1 MAKVRK
7 TSSDSP
13 RASAEPAVRIPI
25 SILVGSFDPAARTP
39 ELNEAEHRALVALRS
54 DARRAEVG
62 TEFDPRRLL
71 REGMT
76 ERQRAAWR
84 RRRGKWLKR
93 LFRDDPRVVAGR

>member
-1 MAKVRK
+1 MARVRK

-13 RASAEPAVRIPI
+13 RAGAEPAVRIPM
-25 SILVGSFDPAARTP
+25 SILVGSFDPAVRAP
-39 ELNEAEHRALVALRS
+39 ELGDAEHRVLVVLRS
-54 DARRAEVG
+54 EARRAEFG

-84 RRRGKWLKR
+84 RRRCKWLTK
-93 LFRDDPRVVAGR
+93 LFANDPRVRAD

>member
-1 MAKVRK
+1 MARVRP

-13 RASAEPAVRIPI
+13 RAGAEPAVRIPI
-25 SILVGSFDPAARTP
+25 SILVGSFDPAVRTL
-39 ELNEAEHRALVALRS
+39 ELNEAEHGVLVALRS

-76 ERQRAAWR
+76 ERQRATWR
-84 RRRGKWLKR
+84 RRRRKWLKK
-93 LFRDDPRVVAGR
+93 LFKDDPRVDVDA

>member
-62 TEFDPRRLL
+62 TEFVSPTVGRTSHPDAAGASRVERRYAFN
-71 REGMT
+71 G
-76 ERQRAAWR
+76 
-84 RRRGKWLKR
+84 
-93 LFRDDPRVVAGR
+93 P